1 MSMQVQKKRV
11 NEYMH
16 RLTVAGLGDRRDRMT
31 PMLKQFLDN

>member
-1 MSMQVQKKRV
+1 MNVQRKRV

-16 RLTVAGLGDRRDRMT
+16 RLTVAGLGDRRERMN